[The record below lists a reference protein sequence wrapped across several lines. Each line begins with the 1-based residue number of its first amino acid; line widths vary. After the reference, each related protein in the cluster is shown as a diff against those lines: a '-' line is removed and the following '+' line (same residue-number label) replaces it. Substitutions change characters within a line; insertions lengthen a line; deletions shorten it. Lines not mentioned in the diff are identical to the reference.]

1 MGQRLGNNCISD
13 TNQHHPQPA
22 EPIDMRVQAIFIQAL
37 DAGISINCINQLG
50 KEKAGS
56 VIKTPRLFLTSL
68 PWAGSLIGANQVTS
82 LVCSKLTVIQL
93 RINLLPFHISQHGW

>member
-50 KEKAGS
+50 KEKSRKRHKNAPAILDFITLG
-56 VIKTPRLFLTSL
+56 R
-68 PWAGSLIGANQVTS
+68 
-82 LVCSKLTVIQL
+82 
-93 RINLLPFHISQHGW
+93 